1 MQVEF
6 DEWKDLAK
14 ENPAAFEAL
23 RLEVIDELIES
34 APAENRPRL
43 RALQWRI
50 DQERRLASTPMAGCI
65 RISRM
70 MWDRVLGEDGFLDRL
85 KMLSGDYV
93 PSRPAQQYQT
103 AAIVPI
109 TSRFKSQ

>member
-6 DEWKDLAK
+6 DEWVTIAK

-23 RLEVIDELIES
+23 RLEAIDELIES

-50 DQERRLASTPMAGCI
+50 DQERRMASTPMAGCI

-70 MWDRVLGEDGFLDRL
+70 MWDRVVGEDGLLDRL

-93 PSRPAQQYQT
+93 PPQPARGHQM
-103 AAIVPI
+103 ASIVPI
-109 TSRFKSQ
+109 TSRCKSR